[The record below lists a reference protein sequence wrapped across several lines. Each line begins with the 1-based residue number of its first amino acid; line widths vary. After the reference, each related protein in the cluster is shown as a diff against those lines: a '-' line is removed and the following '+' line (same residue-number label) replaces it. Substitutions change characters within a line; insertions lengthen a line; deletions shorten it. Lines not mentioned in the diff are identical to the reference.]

1 MSPSRSYARPPV
13 WSDDELEARR
23 REAIADFIEVRNAEG
38 SVRYRAAFTA
48 ALALTTRLFSAT
60 DDLANFRSGDALAH
74 DPALVRVA
82 RYLGA
87 PPISGDDLNTLAGA
101 NIAAR
106 RSLDADLASKA
117 AEVIATAVDPE
128 RFPWLFGSEPPRR
141 PTAAQ
146 RELAIRW
153 TAGLMAASEAQ
164 MSRRNEASGRQEAA
178 VRSFLASHGFTE
190 VAAQAIQLT
199 GGLGPGTFSRE
210 ASVMGI
216 RCDVPVGLHDG
227 RFLLIECKSSNS
239 AVNSVKRLNRETGGK
254 AQEWIRRLGERAIP
268 AAVLAGVFQLGSL
281 KSAQEVGTTIFW
293 ERDLTPLADFIESA
307 R

>member
-1 MSPSRSYARPPV
+1 MSPSRTYASPPV
-13 WSDDELEARR
+13 WTDDELEARR
-23 REAIADFIEVRNAEG
+23 REAIADFIEARNAEG
-38 SVRYRAAFTA
+38 SARYRAAFTIALDLATRLFTSTNDLTDFPSGA
-48 ALALTTRLFSAT
+48 ALA
-60 DDLANFRSGDALAH
+60 DD
-74 DPALVRVA
+74 PELVRVA

-106 RSLDADLASKA
+106 RRLDVDLASKA
-117 AEVIATAVDPE
+117 AAVIATAIDPE
-128 RFPWLFGSEPPRR
+128 RFPWVLTDTVREPS
-141 PTAAQ
+141 AAE
-146 RELAIRW
+146 RDLALRW

-164 MSRRNEASGRQEAA
+164 MSRRQAASGRQEAA
-178 VRSFLASHGFTE
+178 VRSFLVKHGFTE
-190 VAAQAIQLT
+190 VPSRAIQLT
-199 GGLGPGTFSRE
+199 EGIQPGTFSRE

-216 RCDVPVGLHDG
+216 NCDVPVGLWDG

-254 AQEWIRRLGERAIP
+254 AQEWNRRLGERAIP

-281 KSAQEVGTTIFW
+281 KAAQDVGATIFW
-293 ERDLTPLADFIESA
+293 ERDLMPLADFVEAA

>member
-1 MSPSRSYARPPV
+1 VSPARSYARPPV
-13 WSDDELEARR
+13 WNADELESRR

-38 SVRYRAAFTA
+38 SLRYRAAFTA
-48 ALALTTRLFSAT
+48 ALDLTIRLFAAT
-60 DDLANFRSGDALAH
+60 DDLANFRSGDALAD

-101 NIAAR
+101 NIATR
-106 RSLDADLASKA
+106 RSLDADLAAKA

-128 RFPWLFGSEPPRR
+128 RFPWLFESQPRQ
-141 PTAAQ
+141 PTAPE
-146 RELAIRW
+146 RDLALRW

-178 VRSFLASHGFTE
+178 VRSFLAIHGFLE
-190 VAAQAIQLT
+190 VAAQPIQLT
-199 GGLGPGTFSRE
+199 GGLEPGTFSRE

-216 RCDVPVGLHDG
+216 RCDVPVGLLDG

-293 ERDLTPLADFIESA
+293 ERDLAPLAEFINAA

>member
-13 WSDDELEARR
+13 WSDDELEAHR
-23 REAIADFIEVRNAEG
+23 REAIADFIEIRNAEG
-38 SVRYRAAFTA
+38 SVRYRAAFNS
-48 ALALTTRLFSAT
+48 ALELAERLFANT
-60 DDLANFRSGDALAH
+60 DDLATFGTGDALAD
-74 DPALVRVA
+74 DPGLVRVA

-101 NIAAR
+101 NIATR
-106 RSLDADLASKA
+106 KSLDSDLAAKA
-117 AEVIATAVDPE
+117 AEVIGSAVDPE
-128 RFPWLFGSEPPRR
+128 RFPWLGGSGHRR
-141 PTAAQ
+141 PTAEE
-146 RELAIRW
+146 RDLALRW

-164 MSRRNEASGRQEAA
+164 MSRRNEASGRQEAS
-178 VRSFLASHGFTE
+178 VREFLIRHGFNE
-190 VAAQAIQLT
+190 VPAHPIQLT
-199 GGLGPGTFSRE
+199 GGLEPGTFSRE

-216 RCDVPVGLHDG
+216 RCDVPVGLLDG

-293 ERDLTPLADFIESA
+293 ERDMTALGDFIRAA